1 MVTLYEITKRLIDQN
16 ELDCEKNIMEDTHHR
31 HIKEFNGLLRFLGI
45 PQDIFKERSSL
56 KEEFKFAEDSIE
68 KIIYLMK
75 YQKDIKESIK
85 IAVKKK
91 DLEEF
96 RKQIS
101 PVMDFLEAQFKE
113 SPTNL
118 EQCKRCIQYKFRIY
132 EEEIIAKIKNKLK
145 DSMSTSEIYP
155 FDQPVLYG
163 WYIDQLLDL
172 SKNLEAMHREVE
184 ETRRHELHYL
194 IESLNDSRG
203 NYKIF
208 ITKKDLDLFIKSYE
222 KDMKFD
228 LKTDYTI
235 NLIYK
240 LSKMNSQ
247 KTEDELR
254 ELASRIFKE
263 YSKRKS
269 IPLRER
275 EEVEKNYGKYNSILG
290 LTIFVESVI
299 DSINRWKKNDFK
311 GNNKYFEL
319 FYENEGEDKIVS
331 LPRNIEYFEY
341 INSTELINDLAD
353 SIKWI
358 TADNIEQDAIDK
370 KLKS

>member
-1 MVTLYEITKRLIDQN
+1 MVTLYEITKRLIEQN
-16 ELDCEKNIMEDTHHR
+16 KLEYKNFDMEEAHHR
-31 HIKEFNGLLRFLGI
+31 HVKEFRGMLNFLGI
-45 PQDIFKERSSL
+45 PQEIFKEHSSVR
-56 KEEFKFAEDSIE
+56 EGFKFTEDSIE
-68 KIIYLMK
+68 KIIYLLSDLK
-75 YQKDIKESIK
+75 YIKESIK
-85 IAVKKK
+85 AAVKEN
-91 DLEEF
+91 DFEEF

-132 EEEIIAKIKNKLK
+132 EEEILVKIKKKLK

-172 SKNLEAMHREVE
+172 NKNLEVIHKKVE
-184 ETRRHELHYL
+184 EIRRHELSEL
-194 IESLNDSRG
+194 VESLNDSRG

-208 ITKKDLDLFIKSYE
+208 ITKNDLDLLIKSYE
-222 KDMKFD
+222 EDMEFD
-228 LKTDYTI
+228 LKIDYTI
-235 NLIYK
+235 SLIYK

-254 ELASRIFKE
+254 ELASRISKE

-269 IPLRER
+269 IPLPER
-275 EEVEKNYGKYNSILG
+275 EVVEKNYGKYNSILG
-290 LTIFVESVI
+290 LTIYVESVI
-299 DSINRWKKNDFK
+299 DSINRWKKNNFK

-319 FYENEGEDKIVS
+319 FYENEGEDKIVT

-353 SIKWI
+353 SIEWI
-358 TADNIEQDAIDK
+358 TADNLEHDAVDK
-370 KLKS
+370 NKI